1 MMKELQILLVE
12 DNEGDIV
19 LTLEAF
25 RHTILKN
32 NIKVVRDGEEA
43 VHYLTKQGKYAGA
56 ELPDIIL
63 LDINLPKMDGKEVL
77 SYIKNDD
84 LLKCI
89 PVVMLTTS
97 SSERDILDAYT
108 GHANC
113 YITKPVDFSKF
124 IEVVRSIENF
134 WLSIVQLPKTKTNAA

>member
-1 MMKELQILLVE
+1 MKELRILLVE

-25 RHTILKN
+25 QHTIIRN
-32 NIKVVRDGEEA
+32 TISVVRDGEEA
-43 VHYLTKQGKYAGA
+43 LEYLTRQGKHTGA

-77 SYIKNDD
+77 NYIKNDEE
-84 LLKCI
+84 LKRI

-134 WLSIVQLPKTKTNAA
+134 WLSIVQLPKTKPNAA